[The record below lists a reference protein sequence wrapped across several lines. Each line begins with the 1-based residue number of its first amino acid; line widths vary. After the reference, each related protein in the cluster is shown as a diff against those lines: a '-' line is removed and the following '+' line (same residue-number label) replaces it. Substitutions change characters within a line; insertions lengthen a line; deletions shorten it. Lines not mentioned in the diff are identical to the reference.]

1 MRRVHLLQARA
12 AHGVIQRAV
21 PEPEPEVPP
30 EPALLVP
37 PSLPLP
43 LSAPTVAD
51 VEPPDVEPVAVPVLL
66 PGPPDALE
74 LASPL
79 LHAVIDKAM
88 TATARSRVPV
98 LESVCMKPPWYVH
111 GYGQAGSPE
120 RRLPF
125 RHSTAACL
133 FLRTCSASML
143 VRSLTG
149 RGAGVIDR
157 LDVDEFLDAEPGQLA
172 SVTRVLDAAKGQA
185 RVGFD

>member
-79 LHAVIDKAM
+79 LHAVIDKAI

-98 LESVCMKPPWYVH
+98 LENVCMKPPWYVH
-111 GYGQAGSPE
+111 GYGQAGRPE

-125 RHSTAACL
+125 QASHRGMLIPAPL
-133 FLRTCSASML
+133 LRQH
-143 VRSLTG
+143 
-149 RGAGVIDR
+149 AGPLPDWAWRRRDR
-157 LDVDEFLDAEPGQLA
+157 P
-172 SVTRVLDAAKGQA
+172 S
-185 RVGFD
+185 